1 MDTSLPTLQP
11 VRPRVLLVNDPNRG
25 SLVAEQLIRKGYDV
39 FWARDTMEARWLW
52 LPNFYHL
59 VLIRLPKDTNSGNG
73 FVQRIRKE
81 APGQRIA
88 FWDDWVSNG
97 EAESMLKR
105 PVTSIRSVATSVL
118 NRLNRRRLPAATAKV
133 IEMPKR

>member
-1 MDTSLPTLQP
+1 MDTSLPTAQA

-25 SLVAEQLIRKGYDV
+25 SLVAEQLTRKGYDV

-59 VLIRLPKDTNSGNG
+59 VLIRLPKDATSGNG

-81 APGQRIA
+81 SPGQRIA
-88 FWDDWVSNG
+88 FWEDWEQSSEG
-97 EAESMLKR
+97 EAMLKR
-105 PVTSIRSVATSVL
+105 PVTSIRSVAASVL
-118 NRLNRRRLPAATAKV
+118 SRINRRRTPAVVAKV

>member
-1 MDTSLPTLQP
+1 MDTSLPTSP
-11 VRPRVLLVNDPNRG
+11 AARPRVLLVNDPSRG
-25 SLVAEQLIRKGYDV
+25 SLVAEELTDKGYDV

-59 VLIRLPKDTNSGNG
+59 VLIRLPKDANSGSG

-88 FWDDWVSNG
+88 FWEDWADSSEG
-97 EAESMLKR
+97 EAIQKR
-105 PVTSIRSVATSVL
+105 PVTSIRSVAASVL
-118 NRLNRRRLPAATAKV
+118 NRLNRRRMPATTAKV

>member
-1 MDTSLPTLQP
+1 MDTSLPTSP
-11 VRPRVLLVNDPNRG
+11 AVRPRVLLVNDPSTG
-25 SLVAEQLIRKGYDV
+25 GLVAEQLTDKGYDV

-59 VLIRLPKDTNSGNG
+59 VLIRLPKDANSGNG

-88 FWDDWVSNG
+88 FWEDWAGGS
-97 EAESMLKR
+97 EADASRKR
-105 PVTSIRSVATSVL
+105 PVTSIRSVAASVL
-118 NRLNRRRLPAATAKV
+118 SRLNRRRIPATTAKI

>member
-1 MDTSLPTLQP
+1 MDTCLPTSQAA
-11 VRPRVLLVNDPNRG
+11 RPRVLLVNDPSRG
-25 SLVAEQLIRKGYDV
+25 ILVAEQLTRQGYDV

-59 VLIRLPKDTNSGNG
+59 VLIRLPKDANSGNG

-88 FWDDWVSNG
+88 FWEDWAGSS
-97 EAESMLKR
+97 EAEGLQKR
-105 PVTSIRSVATSVL
+105 PVTSIRSVAASVL
-118 NRLNRRRLPAATAKV
+118 SRLNRRRMPVTTAKV